1 MNPRVLVPGVRI
13 TKAVRARLEAE
24 ALAEPLCQAVLA
36 SPFRHLPDE
45 PPCGLRKL
53 DEPTGIGGLA
63 LPLCPIH
70 ALLRPMRSRVRGEM
84 KYEARMGLR
93 RWLER
98 HAGAERR
105 PRVRR
110 PDCPGCG
117 CGGARGTVCLLRWP
131 GGEGLCAPAGMVPG
145 LDVCSGCATPA
156 PGLGAEVWRSV
167 PPPSSWLEALG
178 LR

>member
-13 TKAVRARLEAE
+13 TKDVRARLEAE

-36 SPFRHLPDE
+36 SPFRGLPDE
-45 PPCGLRKL
+45 PLCGLRKL
-53 DEPTGIGGLA
+53 DEPTGIGGLT
-63 LPLCPIH
+63 LPLCALH
-70 ALLRPMRSRVRGEM
+70 ALMRPMRSRARGEM

-98 HAGAERR
+98 HAGEGRG

-110 PDCPGCG
+110 PDCPACG

-131 GGEGLCAPAGMVPG
+131 GGEGLCAPAGTVPG
-145 LDVCSGCATPA
+145 LEVCSACGNPK
-156 PGLGAEVWRSV
+156 PGPGAERWSCV
-167 PPPSSWLEALG
+167 PPPGSWLEALG